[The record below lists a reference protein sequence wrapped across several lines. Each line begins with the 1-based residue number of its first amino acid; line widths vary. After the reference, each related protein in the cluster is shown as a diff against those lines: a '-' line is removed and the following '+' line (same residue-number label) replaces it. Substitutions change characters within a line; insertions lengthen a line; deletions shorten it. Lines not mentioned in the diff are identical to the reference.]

1 MVAFLLS
8 MPHVASWNNKWSGEG
23 KIYARLRRDNEV
35 PAEYIDQSFEYR
47 WNDGWGASVEV
58 KKVDAKEAA
67 KIRKCS
73 AGFYGYDWMID
84 SIIDH
89 GKIIT
94 PEDFIEQEGTDEQKF
109 IADVAKYTGVS
120 TNKDFTEIH
129 NASFNKNN
137 LKALIEHDVLNE
149 DTEIYNGGPTIAEII
164 KFMTKYDEEIYT
176 IDTIVKNK
184 TFYFTSMSRNAFCKK
199 NIESQKEIKQLLRG
213 AEEVSNEY
221 FKDEVVYKFRGD

>member
-8 MPHVASWNNKWSGEG
+8 MPHVASWNGEWSGEG
-23 KIYARLRRDNEV
+23 KIYARLRKDNEV
-35 PAEYIDQSFEYR
+35 PTEYIDQSFEYR
-47 WNDGWGASVEV
+47 WDDGWGASVEV

-67 KIRKCS
+67 NIRKYS

-109 IADVAKYTGVS
+109 IADVAKYTCVR

-129 NASFNKNN
+129 NAPFNKNN
-137 LKALIEHDVLNE
+137 LKALIEHNILNE
-149 DTEIYNGGPTIAEII
+149 DTEIYNGGPTISEII

-176 IDTIVKNK
+176 INATVKNK

-213 AEEVSNEY
+213 AEEVPSEY
-221 FKDEVVYKFRGD
+221 FKDEVEYKFRGD

>member
-1 MVAFLLS
+1 MVVFILS

-23 KIYARLRRDNEV
+23 KIYARLRKDNEV
-35 PAEYIDQSFEYR
+35 PVDYIDQSFEYR
-47 WNDGWGASVEV
+47 WKDGWGASVEV

-73 AGFYGYDWMID
+73 VGFYGYDWMID

-109 IADVAKYTGVS
+109 IADIAKYASVS

-129 NASFNKNN
+129 NALFSKNN
-137 LKALIEHDVLNE
+137 LKALIEHNILNE
-149 DTEIYNGGPTIAEII
+149 DTEIYSGGPTIAEIL
-164 KFMTKYDEEIYT
+164 KFMTKYEEEIYT
-176 IDTIVKNK
+176 IKTTVKNK
-184 TFYFTSMSRNAFCKK
+184 TFYFISISRNAFCKK
-199 NIESQKEIKQLLRG
+199 NAESQKEIKQLLRD
-213 AEEVSNEY
+213 AEEVPSEY
-221 FKDEVVYKFRGD
+221 FKDEVEYKLG

>member
-1 MVAFLLS
+1 MVVFILS

-23 KIYARLRRDNEV
+23 KIYARLRKDNEV
-35 PAEYIDQSFEYR
+35 PVDYIDQSFEYR
-47 WNDGWGASVEV
+47 WKDGWGASVEV

-73 AGFYGYDWMID
+73 VGFYGYDWMID

-109 IADVAKYTGVS
+109 IADIAKYASVS

-129 NASFNKNN
+129 NALFSKNN
-137 LKALIEHDVLNE
+137 LKALIEHNILNE
-149 DTEIYNGGPTIAEII
+149 DTEIYSGGPTIAEIL
-164 KFMTKYDEEIYT
+164 KFMTKYEEEIYT
-176 IDTIVKNK
+176 IKTTVKNK
-184 TFYFTSMSRNAFCKK
+184 TFYFISISRNAFCKK
-199 NIESQKEIKQLLRG
+199 NAESQKEIKQLLRD
-213 AEEVSNEY
+213 AEEVPSEY
-221 FKDEVVYKFRGD
+221 FKDEVEYKL

>member
-23 KIYARLRRDNEV
+23 KIYARLRKDNEV
-35 PAEYIDQSFEYR
+35 PVDYIDQSFEYR
-47 WNDGWGASVEV
+47 WKDGWGASVEV

-73 AGFYGYDWMID
+73 VGFYGYDWMID

-109 IADVAKYTGVS
+109 IADIAKYASVS

-129 NASFNKNN
+129 NALFSKNN
-137 LKALIEHDVLNE
+137 LKALIEHNILNE
-149 DTEIYNGGPTIAEII
+149 DTEIYSGGPTIAEIL
-164 KFMTKYDEEIYT
+164 KFMTKYEEEIYT
-176 IDTIVKNK
+176 IKTIVKNK
-184 TFYFTSMSRNAFCKK
+184 TFYFISISRNAFCKK
-199 NIESQKEIKQLLRG
+199 NAESQKEIKQLLRD
-213 AEEVSNEY
+213 AEEVPSEY
-221 FKDEVVYKFRGD
+221 FKDEVEYKLG